1 MPYIAATATGFPPH
15 YYPQDSILAD
25 LQDIW
30 ADTGI
35 NLNRV
40 ARLHANTTVEGRYI
54 AVPKADYHT
63 MSGWKDANATYAEV
77 GVELGA
83 QVLTRLFEQAGIHA
97 SEVSMLFSACT
108 TGIAVP
114 TIDAR
119 IMNRVPF
126 RTDLKRV
133 PAYGLGCAAGAA
145 GLARVVDYLRGHPTE
160 AAVLL
165 CQEFCSLT
173 IQKQDT
179 TVANLIACGLF
190 GDASAAVLMVGDEH
204 PLAGKNTVAG
214 LPTQIDL
221 EQPEGDGAIPSAQP
235 RPDARGPQVLA
246 TRSVFFPE
254 SERTMGWDVTDMGM
268 RIVLSA
274 DVPDVAAEAVPP
286 HVTGLLA
293 EHDLTLTDVDRWLC
307 HPGGPKVIGAIE
319 SGLGLDDAAL
329 AMSRDVLRRVGNV
342 SSVSVLLILDRV
354 LRQCDHGAGDTGVLL
369 AMGPAFA
376 ADLALLRW

>member
-30 ADTGI
+30 AGTGI

-63 MSGWKDANATYAEV
+63 MSGWKDANAAYAEI

-83 QVLTRLFEQAGIHA
+83 QVLTRLFEQANIHA
-97 SEVSMLFSACT
+97 SEVSMLLSACT

-126 RTDLKRV
+126 RSDLKRV
-133 PAYGLGCAAGAA
+133 PVYGLGCAAGAA
-145 GLARVVDYLRGHPTE
+145 GLARVADYLQGHPTE

-221 EQPEGDGAIPSAQP
+221 EQPEGDGSAPVATP
-235 RPDARGPQVLA
+235 RPEARGPQVLA

-254 SERTMGWDVTDMGM
+254 SERTMGWDVTEMGM

-274 DVPDVAAEAVPP
+274 EVPDVAEAAVPP
-286 HVTGLLA
+286 HVSALLA
-293 EHDLTLTDVDRWLC
+293 EHDLTLADVDRWLC

-354 LRQCDHGAGDTGVLL
+354 LRQCDHDAGDTGVLL